1 MEVLHPECDTLHHL
15 DLVVCSFHVAV
26 APRVIKA
33 VGDLLEPVVVG
44 AQAVTPLLLPAFLS
58 LFRPVC
64 GKKASFTLLKVP
76 RISLTK
82 ISTPR
87 LSVRSMEGKY
97 LAKSSP

>member
-1 MEVLHPECDTLHHL
+1 MKVLHHKGDTLHGL
-15 DLVVCSFHVAV
+15 DLVVRSFHVAV
-26 APRVIKA
+26 TPRVIKA
-33 VGDLLEPVVVG
+33 AGDLLEPVVVS
-44 AQAVTPLLLPAFLS
+44 AQAVAPLLSPAFLS

-76 RISLTK
+76 HISLTK

-97 LAKSSP
+97 LAKSSQ